1 RWAQRCDNTNPS
13 GRIFILHLVLVY
25 TEMDF
30 DQEETKAK
38 LLGFPGGSI
47 DLSKQ
52 ESGIA
57 VLKINNP
64 SHMNAFTGTMMVQLE
79 EKVSLLEEWA
89 DGKGL
94 ILQGAAGTF
103 CSGLDLNAFKQL
115 SKPQAASDLRCPC
128 GRESS
133 GWRRRTYHC
142 L

>member
-64 SHMNAFTGTMMVQLE
+64 SHMNAFTG
-79 EKVSLLEEWA
+79 
-89 DGKGL
+89 
-94 ILQGAAGTF
+94 
-103 CSGLDLNAFKQL
+103 FKKIKL
-115 SKPQAASDLRCPC
+115 YCCIFL
-128 GRESS
+128 
-133 GWRRRTYHC
+133 
-142 L
+142 